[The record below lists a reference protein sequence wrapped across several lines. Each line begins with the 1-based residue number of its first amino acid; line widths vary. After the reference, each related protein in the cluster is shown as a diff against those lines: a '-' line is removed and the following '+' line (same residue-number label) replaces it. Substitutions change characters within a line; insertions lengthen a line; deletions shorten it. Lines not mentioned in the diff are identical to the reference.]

1 MMTAG
6 ESVAMMTASES
17 VAMMTAGDAGYGWLG
32 TGKDVFPQIVAQLAK
47 KSYFCTRFIMKQIF

>member
-6 ESVAMMTASES
+6 ES